1 MAEITVLRPDQTAP
15 PPQTVELAERT
26 ALPEH
31 PVIGLVDNGKPHA
44 KELLEALAA
53 ELRTRVGA
61 TGEVILLRK
70 ENVAYSITDDEARDM
85 AARAHVVLTGV
96 GD

>member
-53 ELRTRVGA
+53 ELRARVGA
-61 TGEVILLRK
+61 GDVILLRK
-70 ENVAYSITDDEARDM
+70 DNVAYSITDDEARDM